1 VINTACVPFSKE
13 PEYLELNRQFI
24 QSIVPHLR
32 GINCV
37 VDLACGTGTFTEL
50 FLAEL
55 RPEMRLIRER
65 GPVWPEAVNK
75 HGLALFG
82 MDISRES
89 LKLARRRFT
98 SLGALVWP
106 TAAVPAEKDT
116 SAHGVIVF
124 AETLADCLPIASGV
138 ANVVLLGNAI
148 HCFTD
153 KGKLIQEVYRVLRPG
168 GVFAFNS
175 SFYAGS
181 IVAGTEN
188 FYEEWM
194 KEALRY
200 VKRRED
206 EYRDRGTGGPLRKR
220 GRGRPAFSNRWLTPA
235 EYEQALDEQEFNVVS
250 VAERSICMSRRHFE
264 GSSAST
270 GTWEAE
276 LASVLLSGYPVEL
289 ASEALSRSVGPAFE
303 TVGLEQIPR
312 SWLELISVK
321 R

>member
-13 PEYLELNRQFI
+13 PEYLELNRQFV

-32 GINCV
+32 GIDCV
-37 VDLACGTGTFTEL
+37 VDLACGTGMLTEL
-50 FLAEL
+50 FLTEL
-55 RPEMRLIRER
+55 RPEMKADREQ
-65 GPVWPEAVNK
+65 GPARPETVNT
-75 HGLALFG
+75 HGLTFFG
-82 MDISRES
+82 IDISRES
-89 LKLARRRFT
+89 LKLARLRFT
-98 SLGALVWP
+98 SLGALLWP
-106 TAAVPAEKDT
+106 AAEKPAEQEA
-116 SAHGVIVF
+116 SAPAVMVF
-124 AETLADCLPIASGV
+124 TEALADCLPLANAV

-148 HCFTD
+148 HCFTE
-153 KGKLIQEVYRVLRPG
+153 KGKLIQEVYRVLRPA

-200 VKRRED
+200 VKRREG
-206 EYRDRGTGGPLRKR
+206 EHRDRGTGGPLRKR

-235 EYEQALDEQEFNVVS
+235 EYKQALDDHGFNVVS
-250 VAERSICMSRRHFE
+250 VAERSISMSRRHFE

-289 ASEALSRSVGPAFE
+289 ASEALSMSVGPAFE
-303 TVGLEQIPR
+303 TVGVEQIPR
-312 SWLELISVK
+312 SWLEVISVK